1 MYYKADCSSSGLNPH
16 SVTFYLDSS
25 CSTVA
30 TSAANQPFTPPGTTA
45 ALEYPCVQMT
55 ATTSI
60 SAGMWNEALWGIGS
74 VLVWTTN
81 NNCQGM
87 KNADGSKVVRLP
99 AFPIARVLFIRV
111 FKCLL
116 PHNHTC
122 RPSRPPQVNFLP
134 NDGECVRPST
144 FPANEFSTS
153 VLGGKPVSW
162 RFFLNKNSA
171 ACKGGTTTT
180 AMIPSGRS
188 TGGVSVELP
197 FSHQHPALA
206 PL

>member
-1 MYYKADCSSSGLNPH
+1 MYYIADCSTSGLNPH

-30 TSAANQPFTPPGTTA
+30 TSAANQPFTAPGTTA

-74 VLVWTTN
+74 VLVWRNSGT
-81 NNCQGM
+81 CQGM
-87 KNADGSKVVRLP
+87 ANGPGGSAQNVVSVP
-99 AFPIARVLFIRV
+99 ACPIARVLLIRV

-122 RPSRPPQVNFLP
+122 RPSRPVP
-134 NDGECVRPST
+134 R
-144 FPANEFSTS
+144 STS
-153 VLGGKPVSW
+153 CPTMASVSAPAPSPPMSSQPVSLGPNPC
-162 RFFLNKNSA
+162 RGAS
-171 ACKGGTTTT
+171 
-180 AMIPSGRS
+180 SS
-188 TGGVSVELP
+188 TKTPLRARGESQPLP
-197 FSHQHPALA
+197 
-206 PL
+206 